1 MWDVLLLFIT
11 GIAIG
16 KFLKP
21 KVKIEKILPY
31 MAYVLIFIIGVEIGN
46 EGILSQLSEILFFS
60 LLIAI
65 SVMIGSI
72 IAVKLSRVA

>member
-31 MAYVLIFIIGVEIGN
+31 MAYVLIFIIGVDIGN
-46 EGILSQLSEILFFS
+46 EGILSQLPEILFFS

>member
-46 EGILSQLSEILFFS
+46 EGILSQLPEILFFS

>member
-46 EGILSQLSEILFFS
+46 EGILSQLPEILFFS

-72 IAVKLSRVA
+72 IAVKLSRVT